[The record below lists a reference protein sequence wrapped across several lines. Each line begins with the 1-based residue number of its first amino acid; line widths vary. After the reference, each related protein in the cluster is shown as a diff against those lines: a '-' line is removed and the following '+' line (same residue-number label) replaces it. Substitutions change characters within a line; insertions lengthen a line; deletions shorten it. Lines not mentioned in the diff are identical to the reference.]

1 MVRVETLSLI
11 LAHFGVANKSSRTRL
26 NFVPFRKNPGF
37 TRVYPG
43 LVKNKRFA
51 LKLKGLAKD

>member
-1 MVRVETLSLI
+1 
-11 LAHFGVANKSSRTRL
+11 
-26 NFVPFRKNPGF
+26 VPFRKSPGF

-51 LKLKGLAKD
+51 LKLKGLARNAHSI